1 MPYSKERLR
10 ELHLDR
16 TFSPFLRM
24 LNSLFE
30 NPVLSILALLVLS
43 CILGLHVLLFQE
55 YIKQERI
62 QGRRL
67 KELERLV
74 KIELGRSQVVENQI
88 ELLDRIKSQTA
99 DKLELIKLQ
108 VAAMKAKEK
117 EEEKKGN
124 SN

>member
-1 MPYSKERLR
+1 MPYSKESRR
-10 ELHLDR
+10 ELFLDR
-16 TFSPFLRM
+16 TFSSFLRM

-30 NPVLSILALLVLS
+30 NPVLSILVLLVLS
-43 CILGLHVLLFQE
+43 SILGLHVLLFQE
-55 YIKQERI
+55 YIKHERI
-62 QGRRL
+62 HGKRL
-67 KELERLV
+67 RELERLV
-74 KIELGRSQVVENQI
+74 KIELGRSQVVGNQI

>member
-1 MPYSKERLR
+1 
-10 ELHLDR
+10 
-16 TFSPFLRM
+16 M

-30 NPVLSILALLVLS
+30 NPVLSILVLLVLS
-43 CILGLHVLLFQE
+43 SILGLHVLLFQE
-55 YIKQERI
+55 YIKHERI
-62 QGRRL
+62 HGKRL
-67 KELERLV
+67 RELERLV
-74 KIELGRSQVVENQI
+74 KIELGRSQVVGNQI